1 MFDLKRVSL
10 NILSYHLK
18 KICKIENGKITEEA
32 LDIIARAAEG
42 SVRDSIS
49 LLDRAL
55 IHQSLKP
62 EAALD
67 AQEIRNMLGLVDKS
81 KIINLIQ
88 HVLKGDQ
95 KSALLH
101 FQKIFQGGLDGKLFL
116 NDILE
121 VLYLFSRRINL
132 GSIEKD
138 LFISE
143 NEIDLIE
150 SSTKGLNNEDLA
162 LFWQI
167 TIKTIEDLKTVSNE
181 QLALEMY
188 LLQLIHVKSIEE
200 FDKPESHSSQGT
212 SDPIGQKKI
221 IEEKQ
226 LEQNLTNPV
235 KQQLKSI
242 DQIKVLKE
250 KNIDKKNDV
259 QPKFDINSFEDLI
272 TISGEE
278 KDAELKYDLER
289 NVKLIRFE
297 NGKIDINFNEKLNR
311 NFIKKLSQSLLK
323 WTGKRWIITLSKED
337 GGKTFFEEK
346 LNANKKILDEE
357 KQSGL
362 YKEISSIFPDID
374 LIKVEEENE

>member
-1 MFDLKRVSL
+1 M
-10 NILSYHLK
+10 
-18 KICKIENGKITEEA
+18 
-32 LDIIARAAEG
+32 
-42 SVRDSIS
+42 
-49 LLDRAL
+49 
-55 IHQSLKP
+55 
-62 EAALD
+62 ALD

-95 KSALLH
+95 KGALLH

-150 SSTKGLNNEDLA
+150 SSTEGLNNEDLA

-200 FDKPESHSSQGT
+200 FDKPESHSSQGI
-212 SDPIGQKKI
+212 SDPISQKKI
-221 IEEKQ
+221 IEEKEP
-226 LEQNLTNPV
+226 EQNLTNPA

-242 DQIKVLKE
+242 DQIKVFKE
-250 KNIDKKNDV
+250 KNIEKKNDA
-259 QPKFDINSFEDLI
+259 QPKFNINSFEDLI
-272 TISGEE
+272 SISGEE

-297 NGKIDINFNEKLNR
+297 NGKIDINFNEKLNK

-346 LNANKKILDEE
+346 LNLKKKLLDEE

>member
-1 MFDLKRVSL
+1 M
-10 NILSYHLK
+10 
-18 KICKIENGKITEEA
+18 
-32 LDIIARAAEG
+32 
-42 SVRDSIS
+42 
-49 LLDRAL
+49 
-55 IHQSLKP
+55 
-62 EAALD
+62 
-67 AQEIRNMLGLVDKS
+67 
-81 KIINLIQ
+81 
-88 HVLKGDQ
+88 
-95 KSALLH
+95 
-101 FQKIFQGGLDGKLFL
+101 DGKLFL

-150 SSTKGLNNEDLA
+150 SSTEGLNNEDLA

-200 FDKPESHSSQGT
+200 FDKPESQYSQGS

-221 IEEKQ
+221 IEEKE

-259 QPKFDINSFEDLI
+259 QPKFNINSFEDLI
-272 TISGEE
+272 SISGEE

-297 NGKIDINFNEKLNR
+297 NGKIDINFNEKLNK

-346 LNANKKILDEE
+346 LNIKKKLLDEE

>member
-1 MFDLKRVSL
+1 
-10 NILSYHLK
+10 
-18 KICKIENGKITEEA
+18 
-32 LDIIARAAEG
+32 
-42 SVRDSIS
+42 
-49 LLDRAL
+49 
-55 IHQSLKP
+55 
-62 EAALD
+62 
-67 AQEIRNMLGLVDKS
+67 
-81 KIINLIQ
+81 
-88 HVLKGDQ
+88 
-95 KSALLH
+95 
-101 FQKIFQGGLDGKLFL
+101 
-116 NDILE
+116 
-121 VLYLFSRRINL
+121 
-132 GSIEKD
+132 
-138 LFISE
+138 
-143 NEIDLIE
+143 
-150 SSTKGLNNEDLA
+150 
-162 LFWQI
+162 
-167 TIKTIEDLKTVSNE
+167 
-181 QLALEMY
+181 MY

-200 FDKPESHSSQGT
+200 FDKPESYSSQGT
-212 SDPIGQKKI
+212 SDQIGKKKI
-221 IEEKQ
+221 IEEKE
-226 LEQNLTNPV
+226 LEQNLTNPT

-259 QPKFDINSFEDLI
+259 QPKFNINSFEDLI

-311 NFIKKLSQSLLK
+311 NFIKKLSQSLFK

-346 LNANKKILDEE
+346 LYAKKKLLDEE